1 VGPDG
6 LLADITRRVLEP
18 GIEVEMSEHLDYDKH
33 ALDPMRKNGRVGQ
46 VDGLPDGRVAV
57 VRGRRSKVLK
67 PGRAAFAAVTTAIV
81 LSTLV
86 ATVGASVPT
95 DTTELREAV
104 TADAIM
110 GHLAELQEI
119 ADANGDT
126 RASGT
131 PGYDASVDYI
141 EDLLVA
147 AGYSVTRQD
156 FLFNSFR
163 ELSDPVFERVSPDPV
178 VYEPGEDFITADYSG
193 SGDVE
198 ASLQAVDLVLPP
210 GEADNTSTS
219 GCEATDFADF
229 EAGNIALI
237 QRGTCTFQVKAE
249 NAFDAGAVGVIIF
262 NEGQEGRTETL
273 AATLSDAFADPI
285 PVIGTSFEI
294 GNELAALLAAGDVVI
309 HLQTETEIRLD
320 VPTQNLIAETPT
332 GRDDRVVMAGAHLDS
347 VPAGPGINDNGSGSA
362 TLLEIALQMAALDI
376 EPRNTVRFAWWG
388 AEEAGLIGSQFYVD
402 SLTKSEAKDIELYLN
417 FDMIGSPNFA
427 RFVYDGDGS
436 AFGIRG
442 PAGSHAIEEVFE
454 EFFASQGLAS
464 EPTAFDGR
472 SDYDAF
478 ISAGIPAG
486 GLFTGAEGAKTEAQ
500 VALYGGLATF
510 NGEPVSYDPCYHQPC
525 DSLDPVSDGADADLY
540 VALNTAYG
548 GALEYRG
555 VISNVNTLALEQ
567 MSDAVA
573 HAVLLYAM
581 STSSVSG
588 TGRGSEQA
596 MTATGDRLGPHLKR

>member
-1 VGPDG
+1 VTVDARETCGHRRFFTKGNADG
-6 LLADITRRVLEP
+6 CIRAARPEP
-18 GIEVEMSEHLDYDKH
+18 EGE
-33 ALDPMRKNGRVGQ
+33 Q
-46 VDGLPDGRVAV
+46 
-57 VRGRRSKVLK
+57 KVLRPAK
-67 PGRAAFAAVTTAIV
+67 SALAAVTTATV
-81 LSTLV
+81 LVTAV
-86 ATVGASVPT
+86 ATADAAVPT
-95 DTTELREAV
+95 DTTDLQDAV

-110 GHLAELQEI
+110 DHLAELQKI
-119 ADANGDT
+119 ADNNDDS

-147 AGYSVTRQD
+147 AGYEVTRQD
-156 FLFNSFR
+156 FLFNRFS
-163 ELSDPVFERVSPDPV
+163 ELSEPVFEQVEPNQVTYVPD
-178 VYEPGEDFITADYSG
+178 EDFITMDYSG
-193 SGDVE
+193 SGDVTE
-198 ASLQAVDLVLPP
+198 ALQAVDLVLPP
-210 GEADNTSTS
+210 GPTASTSNS
-219 GCEATDFADF
+219 GCEPEDFADF
-229 EAGNIALI
+229 VEGNIALI
-237 QRGTCTFQVKAE
+237 QRGTCDFSVKAH
-249 NAFDAGAVGVIIF
+249 NAFLAGAVGVIIF

-273 AATLSDAFADPI
+273 AGTLGDAFSDPI

-294 GNELAALLAAGDVVI
+294 GNELAALLAADEVII
-309 HLQTETEIRLD
+309 HLATDTLIELD

-347 VPAGPGINDNGSGSA
+347 VPEGPGIQDNGTGSA
-362 TLLEIALQMAALDI
+362 TLLETALQMAALGI
-376 EPRNTVRFAWWG
+376 EPTNTVRFAWWG

-417 FDMIGSPNFA
+417 FDMIGSPNYA

-486 GLFTGAEGAKTEAQ
+486 GLFTGAEDNKTEDQ

-510 NGEPVSYDPCYHQPC
+510 DGEVVAYDPCYHQAC
-525 DSLDPVSDGADADLY
+525 DSLDPIGDGADAGLY
-540 VALNTAYG
+540 EAINAAYD
-548 GALEYRG
+548 GALEFNG
-555 VISNVNTLALEQ
+555 VISNINTLALEE

-588 TGRGSEQA
+588 TGQASEQA
-596 MTATGDRLGPHLKR
+596 MVATGDRLGAHFRR

>member
-1 VGPDG
+1 
-6 LLADITRRVLEP
+6 
-18 GIEVEMSEHLDYDKH
+18 
-33 ALDPMRKNGRVGQ
+33 
-46 VDGLPDGRVAV
+46 
-57 VRGRRSKVLK
+57 VLK
-67 PGRAAFAAVTTAIV
+67 PPRAALAAATVTTV
-81 LSTLV
+81 LC
-86 ATVGASVPT
+86 ATVVSANAAVPT

-110 GHLAELQEI
+110 DHLAELQKI
-119 ADANGDT
+119 ADNNGGT

-147 AGYSVTRQD
+147 AGYEVTRQD
-156 FLFNSFR
+156 FLFNRFS
-163 ELSDPVFERVSPDPV
+163 ELSEPVFEQVSPNDVTYVPN
-178 VYEPGEDFITADYSG
+178 EDFITMDYSG
-193 SGDVE
+193 SGDVTE
-198 ASLQAVDLVLPP
+198 ALQAVDLVLPP
-210 GEADNTSTS
+210 GPTASTSNS
-219 GCEATDFADF
+219 GCEPEDFADF
-229 EAGNIALI
+229 VEGNIALI
-237 QRGTCTFQVKAE
+237 QRGTCDFSVKAA

-273 AATLSDAFADPI
+273 AGTLGDAFSDPI

-294 GNELAALLAAGDVVI
+294 GNELAALLAAGEVII
-309 HLQTETEIRLD
+309 HLATDTLIELD

-332 GRDDRVVMAGAHLDS
+332 GNDDRVVMAGAHLDS
-347 VPAGPGINDNGSGSA
+347 VPEGPGIQDNGSGSA
-362 TLLEIALQMAALDI
+362 TLLELALQIAELGI
-376 EPRNTVRFAWWG
+376 EPRNTIRFAWWG

-486 GLFTGAEGAKTEAQ
+486 GLFTGAEDNKTVDQ

-510 NGEPVSYDPCYHQPC
+510 DGEVVAYDPCYHQAC
-525 DSLDPVSDGADADLY
+525 DSLDPIGDGADADLY
-540 VALNTAYG
+540 EALNAAYG
-548 GALEYRG
+548 GALEYLG
-555 VISNVNTLALEQ
+555 TISNVNQIALEQ
-567 MSDAVA
+567 MADAVA

-588 TGRGSEQA
+588 TGQA
-596 MTATGDRLGPHLKR
+596 SDQAAVAAGERLGAHFRR

>member
-1 VGPDG
+1 
-6 LLADITRRVLEP
+6 VLRP
-18 GIEVEMSEHLDYDKH
+18 AKS
-33 ALDPMRKNGRVGQ
+33 AL
-46 VDGLPDGRVAV
+46 
-57 VRGRRSKVLK
+57 
-67 PGRAAFAAVTTAIV
+67 AAVTTATV
-81 LSTLV
+81 LVTAV
-86 ATVGASVPT
+86 ATADAAVPT
-95 DTTELREAV
+95 DTTELQEAV

-110 GHLAELQEI
+110 DHLAELQKI
-119 ADANGDT
+119 ADNNGGT

-131 PGYDASVDYI
+131 PGYTASVDYI

-147 AGYSVTRQD
+147 AGYEVTRQD
-156 FLFNSFR
+156 FLFNRFS
-163 ELSDPVFERVSPDPV
+163 ELSEPVFEQVSPNAVTYVPD
-178 VYEPGEDFITADYSG
+178 EDFITMDYSG
-193 SGDVE
+193 SGDVT
-198 ASLQAVDLVLPP
+198 APLQAVDLVLPP
-210 GEADNTSTS
+210 GAQASTSNS
-219 GCEATDFADF
+219 GCETDDFADF
-229 EAGNIALI
+229 VEGNIALI
-237 QRGTCTFQVKAE
+237 QRGTCDFSVKAA

-273 AATLSDAFADPI
+273 AGTLGDAFSDPI

-294 GNELAALLAAGDVVI
+294 GNELASLLAAGEVII
-309 HLQTETEIRLD
+309 HLATDTLIELD

-332 GRDDRVVMAGAHLDS
+332 GSDDRVVMAGAHLDS
-347 VPAGPGINDNGSGSA
+347 VPEGPGIEDNGTGSA
-362 TLLEIALQMAALDI
+362 TLLETALQIAALGI
-376 EPRNTVRFAWWG
+376 EPRNTIRFAWWG

-417 FDMIGSPNFA
+417 FDMIGSPNYA

-486 GLFTGAEGAKTEAQ
+486 GLFTGAEDNKTEDQ

-510 NGEPVSYDPCYHQPC
+510 DGEVVAYDPCYHQAC
-525 DSLDPVSDGADADLY
+525 DSLDPIGDGADAGLY
-540 VALNTAYG
+540 EALNAAYD
-548 GALEYRG
+548 GALEFNG
-555 VISNVNTLALEQ
+555 LISNINTLALEE

-581 STSSVSG
+581 SISSVSG
-588 TGRGSEQA
+588 TGQASEQA
-596 MTATGDRLGPHLKR
+596 MVATGDRLGANFRR

>member
-1 VGPDG
+1 
-6 LLADITRRVLEP
+6 
-18 GIEVEMSEHLDYDKH
+18 M
-33 ALDPMRKNGRVGQ
+33 
-46 VDGLPDGRVAV
+46 
-57 VRGRRSKVLK
+57 VLK
-67 PGRAAFAAVTTAIV
+67 PPRAALAAATVTTV
-81 LSTLV
+81 LC
-86 ATVGASVPT
+86 ATVVSANAAVPT

-110 GHLAELQEI
+110 DHLAELQKI
-119 ADANGDT
+119 ADNNGDT

-131 PGYDASVDYI
+131 AGYDASVDYF

-147 AGYSVTRQD
+147 AGYEVTRQD
-156 FLFNSFR
+156 FLFNRFS
-163 ELSDPVFERVSPDPV
+163 ELSEPVFEQVSPNDVTYVPD
-178 VYEPGEDFITADYSG
+178 EDFLTMDYSG
-193 SGDVE
+193 SGDVT
-198 ASLQAVDLVLPP
+198 APLQAVDLVLPP
-210 GEADNTSTS
+210 GATASTSNS
-219 GCEATDFADF
+219 GCEPEDFADF
-229 EAGNIALI
+229 VAGNIALI
-237 QRGTCTFQVKAE
+237 QRGTCDFAVKAA
-249 NAFDAGAVGVIIF
+249 NAFDADAAGVIIF

-273 AATLSDAFADPI
+273 AGTLGDAFADPI

-294 GNELAALLAAGDVVI
+294 GNELATLLAAGEVII
-309 HLQTETEIRLD
+309 HLATDTLIELD

-332 GRDDRVVMAGAHLDS
+332 GNDDRVVMAGAHLDS
-347 VPAGPGINDNGSGSA
+347 VPEGPGIQDNGTGSA
-362 TLLEIALQMAALDI
+362 TLLETALQIAELGI
-376 EPRNTVRFAWWG
+376 EPLNTIRFAWWG

-417 FDMIGSPNFA
+417 FDMIGSPNYA

-486 GLFTGAEGAKTEAQ
+486 GLFTGAEDNKTVDQ

-510 NGEPVSYDPCYHQPC
+510 DGAVVAYDPCYHQAC
-525 DSLDPVSDGADADLY
+525 DSLDPIGDGADADLY
-540 VALNTAYG
+540 EALNAAYD
-548 GALEYRG
+548 GALEYNG
-555 VISNVNTLALEQ
+555 VISNINTLALEE

-588 TGRGSEQA
+588 TGQASERA
-596 MTATGDRLGPHLKR
+596 GVAAGERLGAHFRR

>member
-1 VGPDG
+1 
-6 LLADITRRVLEP
+6 
-18 GIEVEMSEHLDYDKH
+18 MSTAATSGGRHEDK
-33 ALDPMRKNGRVGQ
+33 GRV
-46 VDGLPDGRVAV
+46 
-57 VRGRRSKVLK
+57 KVLK
-67 PGRAAFAAVTTAIV
+67 LPRAAVAAAAAATV
-81 LSTLV
+81 LSTIV
-86 ATVGASVPT
+86 ATANAAVPT
-95 DTTELREAV
+95 DTSELREAV

-110 GHLAELQEI
+110 DHLAELQKI
-119 ADANGDT
+119 ADNNGGT

-131 PGYDASVDYI
+131 SGYDASVDYI

-147 AGYSVTRQD
+147 AGYEVTRQD
-156 FLFNSFR
+156 FLFNRFS
-163 ELSDPVFERVSPDPV
+163 ELSEPVFEQV
-178 VYEPGEDFITADYSG
+178 EPNQVTYVPNEDFITMDYSG
-193 SGDVE
+193 SGDVT
-198 ASLQAVDLVLPP
+198 APLQAVDLVLPP
-210 GEADNTSTS
+210 GATASTSNS
-219 GCEATDFADF
+219 GCEPEDFADF
-229 EAGNIALI
+229 VEGNIALI
-237 QRGTCTFQVKAE
+237 QRGTCDFSVKAA
-249 NAFDAGAVGVIIF
+249 NAFDAGATGVIIF

-273 AATLSDAFADPI
+273 AGTLGDAFSDPI

-294 GNELAALLAAGDVVI
+294 GNELAALLAAGEVII
-309 HLQTETEIRLD
+309 HLATDTLIELD

-347 VPAGPGINDNGSGSA
+347 VPAGPGIEDNGTGSA
-362 TLLEIALQMAALDI
+362 TLLETALQIAELGI
-376 EPRNTVRFAWWG
+376 EPRNTIRFAWWG

-417 FDMIGSPNFA
+417 FDMIGSPNYA

-486 GLFTGAEGAKTEAQ
+486 GLFTGAEDNKTVDQ

-510 NGEPVSYDPCYHQPC
+510 DGEVVAYDPCYHQAC
-525 DSLDPVSDGADADLY
+525 DSLDPIADGADADLY
-540 VALNTAYG
+540 EALNEAYD
-548 GALEYRG
+548 GALEYNG
-555 VISNVNTLALEQ
+555 VISNVNTLALEE

-588 TGRGSEQA
+588 TGQA
-596 MTATGDRLGPHLKR
+596 SDQAAVATGERLGAHFRR

>member
-1 VGPDG
+1 
-6 LLADITRRVLEP
+6 L
-18 GIEVEMSEHLDYDKH
+18 
-33 ALDPMRKNGRVGQ
+33 
-46 VDGLPDGRVAV
+46 
-57 VRGRRSKVLK
+57 
-67 PGRAAFAAVTTAIV
+67 AAVTTATV
-81 LSTLV
+81 LVTAV
-86 ATVGASVPT
+86 ATADAAVPT
-95 DTTELREAV
+95 DTTDLQDAV

-110 GHLAELQEI
+110 DHLAELQKI
-119 ADANGDT
+119 ADNNGGT

-147 AGYSVTRQD
+147 AGYDVTRQD
-156 FLFNSFR
+156 FLFNRFS
-163 ELSDPVFERVSPDPV
+163 ELSEPVFEQVSPNPV
-178 VYEPGEDFITADYSG
+178 TYVPDEDFITMDYSG
-193 SGDVE
+193 SGDVT
-198 ASLQAVDLVLPP
+198 APLQAVDLVLPP
-210 GEADNTSTS
+210 GAQASTSNS
-219 GCEATDFADF
+219 GCETDDFADF
-229 EAGNIALI
+229 VEGNIALI
-237 QRGTCTFQVKAE
+237 QRGTCDFSVKAA

-273 AATLSDAFADPI
+273 AGTLGDAFSDPI

-294 GNELAALLAAGDVVI
+294 GNELASLLAAGEVII
-309 HLQTETEIRLD
+309 HLATDTLIELD

-332 GRDDRVVMAGAHLDS
+332 GSDDRVVMAGAHLDS
-347 VPAGPGINDNGSGSA
+347 VPEGPGIEDNGTGSA
-362 TLLEIALQMAALDI
+362 TLLETALQIAELGI
-376 EPRNTVRFAWWG
+376 EPRNTIRFAWWG

-417 FDMIGSPNFA
+417 FDMIGSPNYA

-486 GLFTGAEGAKTEAQ
+486 GLFTGAEDNKTEDQ

-510 NGEPVSYDPCYHQPC
+510 DGEVVAYDPCYHQAC
-525 DSLDPVSDGADADLY
+525 DSLDPIGDGADAGLY
-540 VALNTAYG
+540 EALNAAYD
-548 GALEYRG
+548 GALEFNG
-555 VISNVNTLALEQ
+555 LISNINTLALEE

-581 STSSVSG
+581 SISSVSG
-588 TGRGSEQA
+588 TGQASEQA
-596 MTATGDRLGPHLKR
+596 MVATGDRLGANFRR

>member
-1 VGPDG
+1 V
-6 LLADITRRVLEP
+6 
-18 GIEVEMSEHLDYDKH
+18 
-33 ALDPMRKNGRVGQ
+33 
-46 VDGLPDGRVAV
+46 
-57 VRGRRSKVLK
+57 VLK
-67 PGRAAFAAVTTAIV
+67 PPRAALAAATVTTV
-81 LSTLV
+81 LC
-86 ATVGASVPT
+86 ATVVSANAAVPT

-104 TADAIM
+104 TAGAIM
-110 GHLAELQEI
+110 DHLAELQKI
-119 ADANGDT
+119 ADNNGGT

-147 AGYSVTRQD
+147 AGYEVTRQD
-156 FLFNSFR
+156 FLFNRFS
-163 ELSDPVFERVSPDPV
+163 ELSEPVFEQVSPNDVTYDPD
-178 VYEPGEDFITADYSG
+178 EDFITMDYSG
-193 SGDVE
+193 SGDVTD
-198 ASLQAVDLVLPP
+198 SLQAVDLVLPP
-210 GEADNTSTS
+210 GPTAGTSNS
-219 GCEATDFADF
+219 GCEAEDFADF
-229 EAGNIALI
+229 VEGNIALI
-237 QRGTCTFQVKAE
+237 QRGTCDFSVKAH
-249 NAFDAGAVGVIIF
+249 NAFLAGAVGVIIF

-273 AATLSDAFADPI
+273 AGTLGDAFSDPI

-294 GNELAALLAAGDVVI
+294 GNELAALVAAGEVII
-309 HLQTETEIRLD
+309 HLATDTLIELD

-347 VPAGPGINDNGSGSA
+347 VPEGPGIEDNGTGSA
-362 TLLEIALQMAALDI
+362 TLLETALQIAELGI
-376 EPRNTVRFAWWG
+376 EPRNTIRFAWWG

-417 FDMIGSPNFA
+417 FDMIGSPNYA

-478 ISAGIPAG
+478 ITAGIPAG
-486 GLFTGAEGAKTEAQ
+486 GLFTGAEDNKTEDQ

-510 NGEPVSYDPCYHQPC
+510 DDEVVAYDPCYHQAC
-525 DSLDPVSDGADADLY
+525 DSLDPIGDGADAGLY
-540 VALNTAYG
+540 EALNEAYD
-548 GALEYRG
+548 GALEYNG
-555 VISNVNTLALEQ
+555 VISNVNTVALEE

-588 TGRGSEQA
+588 TGQASEQGA
-596 MTATGDRLGPHLKR
+596 VATGDRLGAHFRR